1 MICKRSPFNSPLET
15 GLRALA
21 MLVSAYPNSFDLQR
35 LVDFD
40 YIIVHSA
47 DLGGPASM
55 HAPLP
60 LRASELIVRREIV
73 NAGLAL
79 MMSRGLVA
87 RLATKEGIK
96 YIATDRASSFL
107 SALSASYTLQLK
119 DRAEWIAKNF
129 AHLGHDE
136 MRVAMRH
143 VSNEWS
149 NQFQPIERPAGE
161 NA

>member
-1 MICKRSPFNSPLET
+1 MIGKRSPFNSPLET

-21 MLVSAYPNSFDLQR
+21 MLVSAYPRSFDLQR

-40 YIIVHSA
+40 YIIVHSG

-60 LRASELIVRREIV
+60 SRASELVVRREIV
-73 NAGLAL
+73 DAGLTL

-87 RLATKEGIK
+87 RLATTDGIQ
-96 YIATDRASSFL
+96 YIATDSASSFL
-107 SALSASYTLQLK
+107 SSLSASYTLQLK
-119 DRAEWIAKNF
+119 DRAEWIASNF
-129 AHLGHDE
+129 AHLGHE
-136 MRVAMRH
+136 QMRAAMRR
-143 VSNEWS
+143 VSREWS

>member
-1 MICKRSPFNSPLET
+1 MIGKRSPFNSPLET

-21 MLVSAYPNSFDLQR
+21 MLVSAYPSSFDLQR

-40 YIIVHSA
+40 YIIVHSG

-60 LRASELIVRREIV
+60 LRASELVVRREIV
-73 NAGLAL
+73 DAGLAL

-87 RLATKEGIK
+87 RLATRDGIQ
-96 YIATDRASSFL
+96 YIATDSANSFL
-107 SALSASYTLQLK
+107 NSLRASYTLQLK
-119 DRAEWIAKNF
+119 DRADWIASNF
-129 AHLGHDE
+129 AHLGHE
-136 MRVAMRH
+136 QMRVAMRR
-143 VSNEWS
+143 VFKEWS
-149 NQFQPIERPAGE
+149 IQFQPVKRPTGE